1 MRRARVTVPGLPHHI
16 TQRGNRRGEVFIDA
30 EDRHTYL
37 ELLTEYSK
45 RYRLRLWAYVLMT
58 NHTHLIAVPETE
70 TGLSKTF
77 GDTHATYAS
86 MFNRKYGLTGHLW
99 QARFYSSVLD
109 DGHLFH
115 AVRYVERNPVRASL
129 VARAEQYPWS
139 SALPHVL
146 GEDDRY
152 LDPGLPLIK
161 VIENWSEWLASTDEE
176 KPIEAIRNATST
188 GRVCGSEDFI
198 DRLEIVHGYSLRKK
212 KRGRKPGWR
221 AEP

>member
-1 MRRARVTVPGLPHHI
+1 M
-16 TQRGNRRGEVFIDA
+16 
-30 EDRHTYL
+30 
-37 ELLTEYSK
+37 
-45 RYRLRLWAYVLMT
+45 
-58 NHTHLIAVPETE
+58 PETE